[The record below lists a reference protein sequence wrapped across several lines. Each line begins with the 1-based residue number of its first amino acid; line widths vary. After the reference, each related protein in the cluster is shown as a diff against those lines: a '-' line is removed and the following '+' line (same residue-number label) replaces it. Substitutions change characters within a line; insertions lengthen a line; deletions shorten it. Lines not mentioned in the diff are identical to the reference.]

1 MDHAASKAGC
11 DKEKRMAIF
20 SRMEKTQSAGSVPD
34 AMRTAMKQK
43 KTKWLVF
50 LSLLILAAIATIYSW
65 DRLGIQEIPLQILQQ
80 KYETPESKYVLINGT
95 SIHYLDQGKG
105 TVIVALHGIVDSL
118 HTWDEWATKMIPHY
132 RIVRMDIPGFG
143 LTGPVREGEYSKEMF
158 TGFLNAFLTE
168 LKIDQCILV
177 GNSLGGAIAWNF
189 ALHYPEKVSQLILID
204 PAGYPIEIPW
214 PLSLTETPGIRHVAR
229 FITPRWI
236 FQMSLKQVFGDPS
249 KVTDSIIDQFYELNL
264 RPGNRDAL
272 IEIMDSLKKLNQ
284 DPTFSK
290 SIANIHTPT
299 LLLWGKKDTWIPVSH
314 VSRWKQDVPTIHTIL
329 YENTGHVPQLEIPDQ
344 VAQDMHQW
352 ISGNQEKIRDPGKG
366 IWFAVTAG
374 ILIILSLLL
383 WMIRK
388 KRLYDFH
395 KPRQVN

>member
-1 MDHAASKAGC
+1 
-11 DKEKRMAIF
+11 
-20 SRMEKTQSAGSVPD
+20 MEKTQSTGSVPD
-34 AMRTAMKQK
+34 AVRSLMKQK
-43 KTKWLVF
+43 KTKWLIL
-50 LSLLILAAIATIYSW
+50 LSVVILAAIATIYSW
-65 DRLGIQEIPLQILQQ
+65 DELGIQEIPLQILQQ
-80 KYETPESKYVLINGT
+80 KYETPESRYVSINGT
-95 SIHYLDQGKG
+95 PVHYLDQGKG

-118 HTWDEWATKMIPHY
+118 HTWDEWARKMTPHY
-132 RIVRMDIPGFG
+132 RVVRMDIPGFG

-158 TGFLNAFLTE
+158 TGFLHAFLNE
-168 LKIDQCILV
+168 LKIENCILT

-204 PAGYPIEIPW
+204 PAGYPMEIPW

-236 FQMSLKQVFGDPS
+236 YQLSLRQVLGDPS
-249 KVTDSIIDQFYELNL
+249 RVTDTLVDRFYELNL

-284 DPTFSK
+284 DPAFSK
-290 SIANIHTPT
+290 SITNIHTPT
-299 LLLWGKKDTWIPVSH
+299 LLLWGKKDAWIPVSH
-314 VSRWKQDVPTIHTIL
+314 VSKWKKDVPGIHTIL
-329 YENTGHVPQLEIPDQ
+329 YEKIGHVPQLEIPDQ

-366 IWFAVTAG
+366 IWFAIAAG
-374 ILIILSLLL
+374 TLIILSLLL

-388 KRLYDFH
+388 KGFMISKDSA
-395 KPRQVN
+395 